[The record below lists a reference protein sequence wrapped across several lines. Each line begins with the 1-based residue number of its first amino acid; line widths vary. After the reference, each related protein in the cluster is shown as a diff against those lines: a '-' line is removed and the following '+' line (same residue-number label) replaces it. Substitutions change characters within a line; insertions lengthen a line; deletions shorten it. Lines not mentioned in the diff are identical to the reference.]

1 MTTTATTTAVD
12 AAPSVLPA
20 PAPTGGIQVVV
31 IEVPDDDVPP
41 PRWGQWESL
50 PAPAPEPPVG
60 MLVMRE
66 DGRVMSGHPTHDAEA
81 SSSRAALPASG
92 GTAARPEQEEE
103 HVNARL
109 AHFREAQ
116 AEHTLWEEF
125 RGHGTS
131 LNWVLNEALWIHGDP
146 AWRIFPVCDFSP
158 DFAVLPLLFLLHLR
172 FP

>member
-1 MTTTATTTAVD
+1 
-12 AAPSVLPA
+12 
-20 PAPTGGIQVVV
+20 
-31 IEVPDDDVPP
+31 
-41 PRWGQWESL
+41 
-50 PAPAPEPPVG
+50 
-60 MLVMRE
+60 MRE